1 MLNAKKMMIT
11 GALGCLLTLGAVP
24 ALADDAT
31 DMVVDKMSEGDVSAI
46 CQGGRSTI
54 SAAAKAAVT
63 ALATAGQISGD
74 YQAIG
79 QAAGSA
85 FYQAKCG

>member
-1 MLNAKKMMIT
+1 MLNAKRFMVA
-11 GALGCLLTLGAVP
+11 GALGCMLALGAAP

-46 CQGGRSTI
+46 CQGGRPTI
-54 SAAAKAAVT
+54 TAAAKAAVT
-63 ALATAGQISGD
+63 ALATVGKISGD

-79 QAAGSA
+79 KAAGSA